1 MRLSKW
7 TLLAALLAIAA
18 LSLAGCMNAGNRV
31 DTVAPSPSAGATAGT
46 GSVGDSNGTNQS
58 GLADGAG
65 TGAATPFDW
74 KNNAAQVETALNQ
87 ISEIADSRVVVS
99 GTTALVAVR
108 YTDAYQGQTTE
119 RIREMVA
126 GVVREADPTI
136 QTVAV
141 TSEESDVTAVYELAD
156 RIRAGEN
163 ADDMADEINRIVR
176 NPTTLR

>member
-1 MRLSKW
+1 MKRSRWMLFF
-7 TLLAALLAIAA
+7 ALLALVACAMTGCMGSGNREDAA
-18 LSLAGCMNAGNRV
+18 L
-31 DTVAPSPSAGATAGT
+31 PSPSAGMNST
-46 GSVGDSNGTNQS
+46 GDVGDSSDTNQS
-58 GLADGAG
+58 GLAGDAG

-74 KNNAAQVETALNQ
+74 KNNAAQVETAINQ

-108 YTDAYQGQTTE
+108 YTDAYQGDTTE

-141 TSEESDVTAVYELAD
+141 TSEEDDVTDVYAISD

-163 ADDMADEINRIVR
+163 AADMAEEIDRIVR

>member
-1 MRLSKW
+1 MEGVRKIAQDSEELNQ
-7 TLLAALLAIAA
+7 IAA
-18 LSLAGCMNAGNRV
+18 AQSDAMNQAE
-31 DTVAPSPSAGATAGT
+31 
-46 GSVGDSNGTNQS
+46 S
-58 GLADGAG
+58 G
-65 TGAATPFDW
+65 
-74 KNNAAQVETALNQ
+74 VNQ

-141 TSEESDVTAVYELAD
+141 TSDEEDVTEVYALSD

-163 ADDMADEINRIVR
+163 AADMAADIDRIVR
-176 NPTTLR
+176 EPSTLR

>member
-1 MRLSKW
+1 MDAARGAAGYRRAFPRRLHEFGQPRGHRHA
-7 TLLAALLAIAA
+7 LALGGRHRRHRQRGRSRGREPVRPAN
-18 LSLAGCMNAGNRV
+18 G
-31 DTVAPSPSAGATAGT
+31 AGT
-46 GSVGDSNGTNQS
+46 GS
-58 GLADGAG
+58 
-65 TGAATPFDW
+65 ATPFDW

-108 YTDAYQGQTTE
+108 YTDAYQGDTTE

-141 TSEESDVTAVYELAD
+141 TSEEDDVTDVYAISD

-163 ADDMADEINRIVR
+163 AADMAEEIDRIVR

>member
-31 DTVAPSPSAGATAGT
+31 DTVAPSPSAGSTAGT

-58 GLADGAG
+58 GLANGAG

-74 KNNAAQVETALNQ
+74 AHNAAQVETAINQ
-87 ISEIADSRVVVS
+87 ISEISDSRVVVS

-141 TSEESDVTAVYELAD
+141 TSDEEDVTEVYALSD

-163 ADDMADEINRIVR
+163 AADMAADIDRIVR
-176 NPTTLR
+176 EPSTLR

>member
-7 TLLAALLAIAA
+7 TLFCALLLTAA
-18 LSLAGCMNAGNRV
+18 LSLTGCMSAGDRG
-31 DTVAPSPSAGATAGT
+31 VAPSPSAGATAGT
-46 GSVGDSNGTNQS
+46 GSVGDPEGANQS
-58 GLADGAG
+58 GLQNGAG

-74 KNNAAQVETALNQ
+74 AHNAAQVETAINQ
-87 ISEIADSRVVVS
+87 ISEISDSRVVVS

-141 TSEESDVTAVYELAD
+141 TSDEEDVTEVYALSD

-163 ADDMADEINRIVR
+163 AADMAADIDRIVR
-176 NPTTLR
+176 EPSTLR

>member
-7 TLLAALLAIAA
+7 TLFCALLLTAA
-18 LSLAGCMNAGNRV
+18 LSLTGCMNAGDRG
-31 DTVAPSPSAGATAGT
+31 VAPSPSAGATAGT
-46 GSVGDSNGTNQS
+46 GSVGDAEGTSQS
-58 GLADGAG
+58 GLQNGAG

-74 KNNAAQVETALNQ
+74 KNNAAQVETAINQ
-87 ISEIADSRVVVS
+87 ISEIADSRVVVA

-126 GVVREADPTI
+126 GVVREVDPTI

-141 TSEESDVTAVYELAD
+141 TSDEDAVTEVYALSD

-163 ADDMADEINRIVR
+163 AADMAADIDRIVR
-176 NPTTLR
+176 EPSTLR